1 MSLRRIVPLALVVL
15 ACQADIPNQ
24 APPSTVVF
32 AVTVP
37 SATDATQ
44 VVGTR
49 PLSPPFPN
57 DLLLQSATCN
67 ATAQAL
73 TGCTLPVPASL
84 APLAPLA
91 TLGGF
96 PDTGAALGLPL
107 PPTTP
112 LPIRIQL
119 IEKATTG
126 DPSCAPAANA
136 TPAFP
141 DIDPASITAENFAL
155 VRYDTGTLTPV
166 PFVVPPGTAG
176 YDPATGV
183 LTILPAQPWAHP
195 APLGGRYVAALRSGN
210 HGIKT
215 SAGQPVVLAAQT
227 SAYLISQ
234 GKDLTKAENQGLLRS
249 CLRDPVLTATAV
261 QLERLRQ
268 VYSTSRFWTNV
279 TAPVAV
285 GWQPVDPAQLPAPL
299 PIALPAAF
307 DAIDAVFPHAEIA
320 TIQTFVVHP

>member
-1 MSLRRIVPLALVVL
+1 MSLRRFAPLVLAVL

-37 SATDATQ
+37 SATDGTQ
-44 VVGTR
+44 AVGAR

-67 ATAQAL
+67 AAAQL
-73 TGCTLPVPASL
+73 VTGCTFPVPDEVFGFKDL
-84 APLAPLA
+84 AAA
-91 TLGGF
+91 GGF
-96 PDTGAALGLPL
+96 PATGAA
-107 PPTTP
+107 TTP

-119 IEKATTG
+119 IEKATTT

-141 DIDPASITAENFAL
+141 DIDPASITRANFAL
-155 VRYDTGTLTPV
+155 VRYDTGTPTEV

-176 YDPATGV
+176 YDPTTGV
-183 LTILPAQPWAHP
+183 LTILPAQPWEHP
-195 APLGGRYVAALRSGN
+195 APLGGRYVAALRSGD

-215 SAGQPVVLAAQT
+215 SGGQPVVLAAQT

-268 VYSTSRFWTNV
+268 AYSTSRFWTNV
-279 TAPVAV
+279 TTPVAL
-285 GWQPVDPAQLPAPL
+285 GWQPVDPAQLPPL
-299 PIALPAAF
+299 PVALPAAF
-307 DAIDAVFPHAEIA
+307 VAIDAVFPHAEIA
-320 TIQTFVVHP
+320 TIQTFVIHP